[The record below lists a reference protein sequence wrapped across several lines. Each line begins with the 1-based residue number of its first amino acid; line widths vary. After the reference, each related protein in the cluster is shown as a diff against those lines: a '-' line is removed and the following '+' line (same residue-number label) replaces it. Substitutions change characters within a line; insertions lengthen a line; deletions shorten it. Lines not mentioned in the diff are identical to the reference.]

1 MEPQEIQTLAMVGAT
16 TIVAAM
22 ATDAWATA
30 RDRAAELFHR
40 RSPDRQADI
49 EAQLDAN
56 AALVARAEDG
66 ERARGALIGLWQLEL
81 EGFLAR
87 HPDAAGDLSALA
99 AEIQA
104 VLPAAQQQWVQN
116 NTARD
121 HGVVNAVQ
129 HGAQHNYYMDA
140 TSARPP
146 EGPAPDESQG

>member
-1 MEPQEIQTLAMVGAT
+1 MEPQEIQTLAMAGAT

-30 RDRAAELFHR
+30 RDRAVELFHR

-56 AALVARAEDG
+56 AALVTRAGDG
-66 ERARGALIGLWQLEL
+66 ERARGTLIQLWQLEL
-81 EGFLAR
+81 EGFLADY
-87 HPDAAGDLSALA
+87 PDAAGDLSALA
-99 AEIQA
+99 AEIRTA
-104 VLPAAQQQWVQN
+104 LPAAQQQWVQN

-121 HGVVNAVQ
+121 DSVVNAVQ
-129 HGAQHNYYMDA
+129 HGSQHNYYMDA

-146 EGPAPDESQG
+146 EGLEPDESQG